1 MKLRKVVSGI
11 LACAMILSS
20 VPVSADTGDGAG
32 ETVQQ
37 GPHLS
42 YIAPREGGFP
52 MPARVSAGSEHYTE
66 FADRAENPA
75 TLVNV
80 ADDGEQIVEN
90 ADGIWGFNGQVKSE
104 SDKFDVTGNTPMII
118 SFKLYLKKLGAGG
131 NGNVLVSKGDC
142 QYCVSLIGSGLRF
155 HSSLDGSSWRNYAFN
170 NCFTKTNQWY
180 DVVFVKDGDEGVRF
194 YVDDRAGELS
204 SYRSLGHFDDA
215 FSIGT
220 MMQNGAG
227 TRNFTSDYGYLADVK
242 FYNGAAMEGEEK
254 AAFEKAVNLREWD
267 ALEDDGVI
275 PLYKILESTLP
286 TADFS
291 LRPYR
296 TVTEW
301 SEGQE
306 DSEFTGSFQCGTEY
320 TATTTLTV
328 RDGEEFTFT
337 DEMKNVV
344 ESSMAPTVVYKKI
357 PSDQL
362 GGAADSETVGHDKD
376 GDATAA
382 VDGLETTYWHSNY
395 GGVNEVNF
403 SSTDNKNNTYTIT
416 LQDPANIAKFAYVPR
431 SGGGNGTITNAD
443 LYYSTTADG
452 DDFQLIK
459 SGNAWNNDA
468 STKEVVFDSE
478 ISNVKRIRIVAN
490 SSYSDNSSKNFLSAA
505 EFYLYEKE
513 VFPAPAVEA
522 TISSDKRQMTVKVSY
537 EASNIPCTHRA
548 DSVSIGNIVDMEAGK
563 TRQLNPE
570 VLMDDGTPIEAHK
583 GFLAESIDYEYESSD
598 ESVATVNESGLVA
611 AVAEGKAKITV
622 TAMIEGQDPIEMQVD
637 VEVFAEGSMFLHPEM
652 KYIKPTAG
660 NYPEIA
666 EVWLN
671 RTLSDSHPTIVTDV
685 AEGEARL
692 VPVEDDGELIAVEKE
707 GLIAFNGQYKSTGTT
722 NQFNVTGS
730 KPLVIMFKLWVDK
743 LPTGN
748 ANDTERA
755 IITKGNQFSFAI
767 KNASDTDNVAKLRL
781 GMMGIN
787 EDWPLAS
794 YTIPDNWTGKWHD
807 IVIVFDGK
815 GTKDSM
821 GFFVDGEF
829 VANGTDHIGTI
840 GEKDNVASSNGD
852 PLRPFTICGKAEEL
866 NQVFTKDDG
875 YLAGLKFFDVSKVAP
890 ELVDEI
896 NLSELGNEHGAAMIK
911 YMLDAKD
918 RTAHITATP
927 YKMQTT
933 WSVAGET
940 DVLDGKTPFTAQNI
954 REKGYTATT
963 VLTAYGDFVFDAG
976 EVEHIRDELR
986 HIYVEPG
993 IDSTL
998 TRQTAEISDD
1008 NKVLTVK
1015 LTFLPRKMQTPSIT
1029 YTSPIPGGT
1038 PRRQPISNDADAHY
1052 TMADSV
1058 WSVVG
1063 GAVMTE
1069 NQTFAPITETNN
1081 YQVQTVLTTKG
1092 DYLFDDSAAY
1102 IAQVKENI
1110 ATQRFGNVEATVD
1123 VNAASDGSTMT
1134 ITVTYEKPIYTVTF
1148 DLNGAT
1154 SPASEAMQSVSTG
1167 NLPNEPDDPTKTGS
1181 EFVCWY
1187 ENGDAAQAPYDF
1199 TRPIT
1204 KNVSLVA
1211 KWARYLNVIIDTGI
1225 DGQPTQMVTV
1235 LEGQKMTE
1243 PAKPDNGTK
1252 ELLGWYLKSGETY
1265 TEFDFDTPVT
1275 KEMTLYARWYDP
1287 ANPTT
1292 AEVTFMDG
1300 DRQLDK
1306 KTVNVGDKV
1315 TLPADPEKDNYTF
1328 EGWFVDE
1335 DCTQPFNADT
1345 RITANT
1351 VLYAKWEPVVVTVT
1365 GIVIDPKEFTLEIDG
1380 TKALTAKAEPEGA
1393 GAVEVEWNSDDES
1406 VAIVDE
1412 NGLVTAKAAGSTT
1425 IKATLKTNPEIIGEA
1440 SVTVKEKTTIT
1451 EKNKYTVTFD
1461 SKGGSVVEAQ
1471 TVEEGNPAAAPQ
1483 NPVKAGF
1490 VFEGWYTDE
1499 ALTKAYDF
1507 KAAVNGNIT
1516 LYAKWKEEAK
1526 PQETKPLQKGE
1537 EKVVG
1542 DLAIQVL
1549 DPDKRTVAIS
1559 KGMTKNKKKV
1569 TLPASI
1575 EVNGLS
1581 YTVIG
1586 VANKAFKGN
1595 KKITQITLPASVKS
1609 VGTQAFAGCKNLKK
1623 VILKGKT
1630 FKPGKNSFKQ
1640 TSPKLKISAKKMSKK
1655 QRANLQKQIRS
1666 KGKNKKAKVTK

>member
-20 VPVSADTGDGAG
+20 VPASANEAG
-32 ETVQQ
+32 EGKIGDEIQQ

-52 MPARVSAGSEHYTE
+52 MPARVSAGSEHYAE
-66 FADRAENPA
+66 FADRAKNPV

-80 ADDGEQIVEN
+80 DESGTQIVEN

-104 SDKFDVTGNTPMII
+104 SAADKFDVTGNTPMII

-142 QYCVSLIGSGLRF
+142 QYCISLIGNGLRF
-155 HSSLDGSSWRNYAFN
+155 HSSLDGASWRNYAFN
-170 NCFTKTNQWY
+170 NCFKKTNQWY

-194 YVDDRAGELS
+194 YVDDQAGELS
-204 SYRSLGHFDDA
+204 SYRSLAHFDDA

-254 AAFEKAVNLREWD
+254 EAFEKAVNLREWD

-306 DSEFTGSFQCGTEY
+306 NSEFTGSFRCGTGY

-337 DEMKNVV
+337 DEMKDVV
-344 ESSMAPTVVYKKI
+344 ESSIAPTVVYNKI
-357 PSDQL
+357 PSEQL
-362 GGAADSETVGHDKD
+362 EGAADSETFNHAKD

-395 GGVNEVNF
+395 AGVNEVNF

-416 LQDPANIAKFAYVPR
+416 LEEPANIGKFAYVPR
-431 SGGGNGTITNAD
+431 SGGGNGTITNTD

-459 SGNAWNNDA
+459 SGIAWNNDA
-468 STKEVVFDSE
+468 ATKEVVFDSE

-490 SSYSDNSSKNFLSAA
+490 SSYSDSSKDFLSAA

-522 TISSDKRQMTVKVSY
+522 TLSGDKKQMTVKVSY
-537 EASNIPCTHRA
+537 DASNIPCTHKA
-548 DSVSIGNIVDMEAGK
+548 ASVSIGNIVDMEAGK
-563 TRQLNPE
+563 TRQLNPA
-570 VLMDDGTPIEAHK
+570 VLMDDETPMDSHK
-583 GFLAESIDYEYESSD
+583 GFEAGTIQYRYESD
-598 ESVATVNESGLVA
+598 TPTVAAVNEDGLVT

-622 TAMIEGQDPIEMQVD
+622 TAMIQGQDPIEMQVD

-671 RTLSDSHPTIVTDV
+671 RELSDSHPTIVTDV

-692 VPVEDDGELIAVEKE
+692 VPVEEGGELIAVEKE

-722 NQFNVTGS
+722 NQFNVTGN
-730 KPLVIMFKLWVDK
+730 KPLVIMFKLWVEK

-748 ANDTERA
+748 ENDTERA
-755 IITKGNQFSFAI
+755 IVTKGNQFSFAI
-767 KNASDTDNVAKLRL
+767 KNAGDTDNVAKLRL

-815 GTKDSM
+815 NTKDSM

-840 GEKDNVASSNGD
+840 GEKDNVPSSNGD

-866 NQVFTKDDG
+866 NQVFTKEDG

-890 ELVDEI
+890 ELVDDI

-940 DVLDGKTPFTAQNI
+940 DVMDGKIPFTAANI
-954 REKGYTATT
+954 RDKGYTATT

-976 EVEHIRDELR
+976 EVEHIKDELR
-986 HIYVEPG
+986 HIYVEPE

-998 TRQTAEISDD
+998 ISQTAEISDD

-1015 LTFLPRKMQTPSIT
+1015 LTFFPRKMQAPSIT

-1038 PRRQPISNDADAHY
+1038 PRRQPISNDTDAHY

-1063 GAVMTE
+1063 GAVITE
-1069 NQTFAPITETNN
+1069 NQQFAPITDTNK

-1092 DYLFDDSAAY
+1092 DYLFDDSAEY

-1123 VNAASDGSTMT
+1123 VNVASDGSTMT
-1134 ITVTYEKPIYTVTF
+1134 ITVTYAKPIYTVTF

-1167 NLPNEPDDPTKTGS
+1167 NLPNKPDDPTKTGS

-1187 ENGDAAQAPYDF
+1187 ENGDAAQTPYDF
-1199 TRPIT
+1199 TKQIT
-1204 KNVSLVA
+1204 KNVNLVA

-1225 DGQPTQMVTV
+1225 DGRPTQIETV

-1243 PAKPDNGTK
+1243 PTTPDNGTK
-1252 ELLGWYLKSGETY
+1252 QFLGWYLKVGETY
-1265 TEFDFDTPVT
+1265 TEFNFDNPVT
-1275 KEMTLYARWYDP
+1275 EEMTLYARWYDP
-1287 ANPTT
+1287 EHPTT
-1292 AEVTFMDG
+1292 AEVIFMDG

-1306 KTVNVGDKV
+1306 KTVTVGDKV
-1315 TLPADPEKDNYTF
+1315 TLPTDPVKDNYTF
-1328 EGWFVDE
+1328 GGWFVDE

-1345 RITANT
+1345 RITSDT
-1351 VLYAKWEPVVVTVT
+1351 ILYAKWTPVEVEIT
-1365 GIVIDPKEFTLEIDG
+1365 GIVIDPQEFTLEIDG
-1380 TKALTAKAEPEGA
+1380 TKTLTAKAEPESA
-1393 GAVEVEWNSDDES
+1393 GAVEVDWSSDDEA

-1412 NGLVTAKAAGSTT
+1412 NGLVTAKAVGSTK
-1425 IKATLKTNPEIIGEA
+1425 IKATLKTDPEIIGEA
-1440 SVTVKEKTTIT
+1440 SVTVTEKSIVT

-1461 SKGGSVVEAQ
+1461 SKGGSAVAAQ
-1471 TVEEGNPAAAPQ
+1471 TVEEGALAAQPANPTRE
-1483 NPVKAGF
+1483 GYTF
-1490 VFEGWYTDE
+1490 GGWYTDE
-1499 ALTKAYDF
+1499 ALSHAYDF
-1507 KAAVNGNIT
+1507 KTAVSGNIT
-1516 LYAKWKEEAK
+1516 LYAKWQAVEA
-1526 PQETKPLQKGE
+1526 QPLKKGA
-1537 EKVVG
+1537 KIVAG
-1542 DLAIQVL
+1542 DVEVQVL
-1549 DPDKRTVAIS
+1549 DADKRTVAIS

-1569 TLPASI
+1569 TIPAAI
-1575 EVNGLS
+1575 EANGLT

-1595 KKITQITLPASVKS
+1595 TKITQITLPASVKS

-1640 TSPKLKISAKKMSKK
+1640 TSSKLKISAKKMSKK
-1655 QRANLQKQIRS
+1655 QRANLQRQIRS
-1666 KGKNKKAKVTK
+1666 KGNNKKAKVTK